1 VASSNDQP
9 DPNSQTPAA
18 PLTPARRMLR
28 EFEASRQTDRRG
40 RWPIVAALALALVLA
55 VVAVLALARRGKT
68 QTKAGAPP
76 RTATGVA
83 PAPEDPRERLAAGL
97 FTRAENAAGRGQWG
111 TALQH
116 LAALASRYADT
127 RFCAEHTAA
136 IADLRARAEAGGEPA
151 PDTAVAVEPPEPQTA
166 FERALAAWPVA
177 FEDALGDKACLERA
191 LLFRGQYGGHFHI
204 HNGGLA
210 ISGVH
215 SNSACWWHCLVGDC
229 YAVSVEFYFAAG
241 VPVVLLSGPGYGSHP
256 AVGYALRLPSEG
268 GALTIELRRH
278 GALVGLPLRQAPF
291 ASRTWH
297 RLDVLR
303 DRARIAVRLDGQML
317 GEWHDPE
324 PLRGAM
330 HAFVGLGSELGM
342 WGHDRP
348 HFRNL
353 AIRMP
358 QEDADR
364 LAREPVRRLFDPPI
378 TTPPQAN
385 GERTWLDDFAA
396 DGFERWTAVQ
406 RADAAKV
413 RNGKLVLR
421 GPNAWP
427 VVWRDEP
434 VTGSAAVEYRMAYF
448 PNNEAVNF
456 NVRLRFGDH
465 PDPKKKTSFQ
475 GWQLGYPGGNGEV
488 CLSWAA
494 REGKGRVVARTAY
507 FPAMHGRPYTLRF
520 EVSGRLLRVFVND
533 GFLLE
538 GVAPEPVSA
547 GAEIYPGLFQIYGGS
562 LVERVEAWR
571 IAELPDP
578 GLVAGIAG
586 EGVNFGPRLAATGS
600 FAAAFEGHVRPL
612 LAERRYGRA
621 AEVLAEVG
629 ARPEFRLAAEA
640 IAMAR
645 TDIERLE
652 RVWAAVPKQP
662 GLEAMKARDIVAI
675 LGADFLDNHEARLQ
689 AALFV
694 LVDKHGGAEH
704 ALALLDDCPDQP
716 AARRYRALAARALA
730 TP

>member
-1 VASSNDQP
+1 MASGSDRP

-18 PLTPARRMLR
+18 PLTPARRMLH
-28 EFEASRQTDRRG
+28 EFEKGRQTKRRG

-55 VVAVLALARRGKT
+55 VAAAFALARRGKT

-97 FTRAENAAGRGQWG
+97 FTRAEDAAGRGQWG
-111 TALQH
+111 TVLQH

-127 RFCAEHTAA
+127 RFCAEHAAA
-136 IADLRARAEAGGEPA
+136 IAGLRARAEAGGEPA
-151 PDTAVAVEPPEPQTA
+151 PHTAVAVARPDPQTA
-166 FERALAAWPVA
+166 FERALATWPVA

-215 SNSACWWHCLVGDC
+215 SNSACWWNCLVGDC
-229 YAVSVEFYFAAG
+229 YAVSLDFYFAAG
-241 VPVVLLSGPGYGSHP
+241 VPVIFLSGPGYGSHP
-256 AVGYALRLPSEG
+256 AVGTALRLPAEG
-268 GALTIELRRH
+268 GALTIELRRQ

-291 ASRTWH
+291 DSRAWH

-342 WGHDRP
+342 WGDDRP
-348 HFRNL
+348 HYRNL

-364 LAREPVRRLFDPPI
+364 LAEEPVRRLFDPPV

-385 GERTWLDDFAA
+385 GEPLFLDDFAA
-396 DGFERWTAVQ
+396 DGFGRWTAVQ

-413 RNGKLVLR
+413 RNGKLVLQ

-434 VTGSAAVEYRMAYF
+434 VTGSAAIEYRMAYF
-448 PNNEAVNF
+448 PNGEAVNF
-456 NVRLRFGDH
+456 NARLRLGDYPNPEKRTVFH
-465 PDPKKKTSFQ
+465 

-488 CLSWAA
+488 WLSWAA
-494 REGKGRVVARTAY
+494 RQGKGRVVAKTAY
-507 FPAMHGRPYTLRF
+507 FPATHGRPYTLRF
-520 EVSGRLLRVFVND
+520 ELSGRRLRVFVNG

-562 LVERVEAWR
+562 LVERVAAWR
-571 IAELPDP
+571 IADLPDP

-586 EGVNFGPRLAATGS
+586 EGVNFGPRLAAAGS
-600 FAAAFEGHVRPL
+600 FAAAFDAQVRPL
-612 LAERRYGRA
+612 LAERRYDRA

-629 ARPEFRLAAEA
+629 ARPEFRLAAPAVRLAETDV
-640 IAMAR
+640 AR
-645 TDIERLE
+645 LMRFWADLRPQPAPEKTAQDILAALGPNFPATD
-652 RVWAAVPKQP
+652 
-662 GLEAMKARDIVAI
+662 
-675 LGADFLDNHEARLQ
+675 EARLR
-689 AALFV
+689 AALF
-694 LVDKHGGAEH
+694 L
-704 ALALLDDCPDQP
+704 LLDRRGSPQEALPLLDACTPLAD
-716 AARRYRALAARALA
+716 ARRYRALAARALA
-730 TP
+730 AP